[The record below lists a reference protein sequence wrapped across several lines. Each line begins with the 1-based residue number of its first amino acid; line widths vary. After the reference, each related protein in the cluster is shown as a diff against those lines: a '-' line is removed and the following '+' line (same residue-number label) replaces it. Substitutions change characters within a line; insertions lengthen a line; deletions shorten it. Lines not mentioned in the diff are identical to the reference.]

1 MDSISEK
8 EQLPKIVSNESNTN
22 ATNIFS
28 NKNAIIILLI
38 FLLILSFLGIN
49 FFLIFGD
56 FFQRVSNIFGPVFVN
71 FLSLFGY
78 TTGTVID
85 KSADVVGDASKTGID
100 IFEGVAHSIASLFLK
115 ASDKLKQKSEAP
127 SQPEPAPPQPQP
139 QPEKA
144 PEKASEEP
152 KPDTTKN
159 PIQKPISSIKS
170 RWCLVGEYE
179 GRRGCIEIADSDKC
193 LSGQVFPTQ
202 QMCLNPTYT
211 SNMPVSLKS
220 VQTKQ

>member
-8 EQLPKIVSNESNTN
+8 ELPKIVSNESNTS

-28 NKNAIIILLI
+28 NKNTMIILLI

-49 FFLIFGD
+49 IFIIFGD
-56 FFQRVSNIFGPVFVN
+56 FFQRVSNVFGPFFIN

-115 ASDKLKQKSEAP
+115 ASDKTQLQQPQPEAP
-127 SQPEPAPPQPQP
+127 SQPEPEKKV
-139 QPEKA
+139 PEKKA
-144 PEKASEEP
+144 PEKKVSEEP

-202 QMCLNPTYT
+202 QLCLNPTYT
-211 SNMPVSLKS
+211 SNMPFSLKP
-220 VQTKQ
+220 VPE